1 MSNAAA
7 CVFGIPELRHCV
19 MIALRGLIF
28 RDVRSRLDRLLVNRL
43 SMSADTCL
51 LSDDG
56 RSCVKLVFRR
66 DTYGKEEKAYLLEYF
81 YSCSSEAA
89 GSHWTV
95 LSSFKNYNHKNWIY
109 HLDTEANVWHLV

>member
-7 CVFGIPELRHCV
+7 CVIGIPELRHCV

-43 SMSADTCL
+43 CMWAGPCLMSDG
-51 LSDDG
+51 G

-66 DTYGKEEKAYLLEYF
+66 DIFGKEEKAYLLEYF
-81 YSCSSEAA
+81 YSRSSEEA

-95 LSSFKNYNHKNWIY
+95 LSSSKNYNQKNWNY
-109 HLDTEANVWHLV
+109 HLDTDANVWHLV